1 MAMQDIPSGGLAAP
15 TAQGA
20 GSSGGSPGPNQDQSQ
35 PAKIPEAQAGYMELQ
50 GAVKDGDCSHVDVEG
65 GVSLDRGCCNEFEP
79 QDEQTDTFSC
89 GNCKYGSEQGGN
101 ENENEGGGMEQGMA
115 KDHPLQ
121 QLRAKPRGM
130 GL

>member
-1 MAMQDIPSGGLAAP
+1 MAMSNDLTSGGPAAP
-15 TAQGA
+15 TAQPQGA
-20 GSSGGSPGPNQDQSQ
+20 GPSGVSPNQSQ
-35 PAKIPEAQAGYMELQ
+35 PKIPEAQAGYMELQ
-50 GAVKDGDCSHVDVEG
+50 GAVKDGDCSKVDVQG

-79 QDEQTDTFSC
+79 QDETTDTFDC
-89 GNCKYGSEQGGN
+89 GNCKYGSEQEGADKN
-101 ENENEGGGMEQGMA
+101 EPGAMEQGLA